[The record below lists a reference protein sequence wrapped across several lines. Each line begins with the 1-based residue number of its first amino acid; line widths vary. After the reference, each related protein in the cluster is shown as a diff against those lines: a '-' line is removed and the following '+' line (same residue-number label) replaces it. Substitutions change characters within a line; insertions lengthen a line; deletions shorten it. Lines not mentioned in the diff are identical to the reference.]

1 MMNLEYN
8 MNEDNQEMTINDFIN
23 AVGEKEFNRAESIFS
38 SVLGDKVNTALDAE
52 KVAVASDIFN
62 EPLEDETDLES
73 ELESE
78 LEEEDSEEESVAE
91 EDAA

>member
-1 MMNLEYN
+1 
-8 MNEDNQEMTINDFIN
+8 MNEDSQEMTINDFVD

-78 LEEEDSEEESVAE
+78 LENEDFEEETSE

>member
-8 MNEDNQEMTINDFIN
+8 MNEDSQEMTINDFVN
-23 AVGEKEFNRAESIFS
+23 AVGEKEFNRAEAIFS

-78 LEEEDSEEESVAE
+78 LENEDFEEETSE